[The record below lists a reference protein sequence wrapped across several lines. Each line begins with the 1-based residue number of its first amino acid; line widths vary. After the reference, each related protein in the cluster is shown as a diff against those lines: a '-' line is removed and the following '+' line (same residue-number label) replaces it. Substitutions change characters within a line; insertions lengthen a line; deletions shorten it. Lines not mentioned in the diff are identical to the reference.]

1 MESVNEILEKIGED
15 KFQNLSTTSLKFKRD
30 VWDFFQN
37 FKDKNALELG
47 THKGQTS
54 RLMSYLFKQVYTV
67 NRLDNIEAK
76 ELNKDINNI
85 KYISN
90 FELYNNTPL
99 NIDCKFSLF
108 FLDAGHRYEELIFD
122 INRVTSMLCE
132 EDCYILFDDYG
143 SMVNPGIKQAVTQ
156 AVDSNVLEIVKFIG
170 HQKDHNFDIHVYP
183 NNYVG
188 DCVKNF
194 TLEFEM
200 SYSEFPP
207 SHLPYNMYCVL
218 KPYHFGK
225 PFRAWNYKKRDKD
238 LVRYCDKIVMFK
250 SPYGD
255 KDLMNYIKESER
267 LDKPFIVVEK

>member
-99 NIDCKFSLF
+99 NIDCKF
-108 FLDAGHRYEELIFD
+108 I
-122 INRVTSMLCE
+122 
-132 EDCYILFDDYG
+132 
-143 SMVNPGIKQAVTQ
+143 
-156 AVDSNVLEIVKFIG
+156 
-170 HQKDHNFDIHVYP
+170 
-183 NNYVG
+183 
-188 DCVKNF
+188 
-194 TLEFEM
+194 
-200 SYSEFPP
+200 
-207 SHLPYNMYCVL
+207 
-218 KPYHFGK
+218 
-225 PFRAWNYKKRDKD
+225 
-238 LVRYCDKIVMFK
+238 
-250 SPYGD
+250 
-255 KDLMNYIKESER
+255 
-267 LDKPFIVVEK
+267 

>member
-170 HQKDHNFDIHVYP
+170 HQKDHNFGIGSKGGNDRILYDYEGVI
-183 NNYVG
+183 
-188 DCVKNF
+188 
-194 TLEFEM
+194 T
-200 SYSEFPP
+200 
-207 SHLPYNMYCVL
+207 
-218 KPYHFGK
+218 
-225 PFRAWNYKKRDKD
+225 
-238 LVRYCDKIVMFK
+238 KIK
-250 SPYGD
+250 WHQ
-255 KDLMNYIKESER
+255 
-267 LDKPFIVVEK
+267 